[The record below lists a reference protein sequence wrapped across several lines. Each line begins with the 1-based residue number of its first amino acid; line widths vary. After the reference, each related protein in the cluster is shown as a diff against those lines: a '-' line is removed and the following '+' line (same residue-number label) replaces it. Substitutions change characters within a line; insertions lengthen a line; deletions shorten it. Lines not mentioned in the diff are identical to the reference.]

1 MRRVLIFLWFL
12 VIGIPNYKGLIFST
26 ADSIYL
32 SLIHTADKLMINP
45 MEALDLVKEEYATNF
60 NKISLQENRGDYFY
74 KLEIADYYLVYEDTD
89 DITGNY
95 LFHLYEFVLDDIDTG
110 IGHTVTYGWYWV
122 NPNTGVIVEYP

>member
-1 MRRVLIFLWFL
+1 MKRVLIFLWFL
-12 VIGIPNYKGLIFST
+12 VIGIPSYKELIFNI
-26 ADSIYL
+26 ADRIHL
-32 SLIHTADKLMINP
+32 SLIHTTDKLINP
-45 MEALDLVKEEYATNF
+45 MEALDIVKEEYATNF

-74 KLEIADYYLVYEDTD
+74 KLDIADYYLVYEDTD

-122 NPNTGVIVEYP
+122 NPNTGDIVEYP